1 MSDQQPPPDDLRAA
15 VLAQAEAWERH
26 AGEQQDA
33 VAVVY
38 RECGLR
44 LRQLAREVDAGVGGR
59 GAAVPADAADG
70 WFDPRQLQQAIH
82 RLRVAVQR
90 AQVEGGDSL
99 VRGFERAIERGELDE

>member
-1 MSDQQPPPDDLRAA
+1 MGDQQQPPPDDLRTA

-44 LRQLAREVDAGVGGR
+44 LRQLAREQATAERGVG
-59 GAAVPADAADG
+59 
-70 WFDPRQLQQAIH
+70 
-82 RLRVAVQR
+82 LR
-90 AQVEGGDSL
+90 
-99 VRGFERAIERGELDE
+99 